1 MRENLDEARVQS
13 IWWAGG
19 EHRDTYLFSLQ
30 PNPISEEPLPA
41 HAELFRDQQPTAA
54 VEKIAGSALNST
66 HPVGPKI
73 QQATGSSESSGFTAR
88 CDGAKPAPD

>member
-66 HPVGPKI
+66 RPCRSQDPTSHGLKRVFGIHGKVRWRE
-73 QQATGSSESSGFTAR
+73 AGS
-88 CDGAKPAPD
+88 